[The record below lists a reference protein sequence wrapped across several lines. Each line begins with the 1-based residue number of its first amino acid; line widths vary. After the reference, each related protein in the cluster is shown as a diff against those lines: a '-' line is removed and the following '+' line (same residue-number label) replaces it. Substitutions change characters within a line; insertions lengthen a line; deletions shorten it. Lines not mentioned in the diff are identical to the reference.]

1 MVLSAAGV
9 DANRPLDEQADAFWW
24 NAQSDAALDAALT
37 RAADAEWR
45 AVVRLVRGAG
55 PATDGGSDD
64 SRVLTVTRDRPAVVA
79 LDPAGAMLERIEPQG
94 STIFTCGR
102 RTSSAALSTP
112 FSTSSRSILKS
123 P

>member
-45 AVVRLVRGAG
+45 AVARLVRGAG

-79 LDPAGAMLERIEPQG
+79 LDPAGAMLERIEP
-94 STIFTCGR
+94 
-102 RTSSAALSTP
+102 
-112 FSTSSRSILKS
+112 
-123 P
+123 